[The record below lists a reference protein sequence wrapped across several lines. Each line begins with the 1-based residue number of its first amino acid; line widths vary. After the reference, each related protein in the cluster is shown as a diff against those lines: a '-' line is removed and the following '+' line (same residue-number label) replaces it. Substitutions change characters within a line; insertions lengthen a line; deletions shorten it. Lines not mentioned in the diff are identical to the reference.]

1 MRRIWIVVAV
11 IVVIGIV
18 IIAAFGY
25 QAYAQRNALRD
36 IQVSVDRVRVDSV
49 SLTSATLNITFR
61 FTNPTTTTA
70 TLDRT
75 DFTILINGNL
85 LGSGQNLQKVQI
97 PAGGSTTVPI
107 PFTVSYTGA
116 AQSAWSFL
124 TQGGAN
130 YTITGTAFF
139 DNVFGTVS
147 VPYTFS
153 GTTTR

>member
-1 MRRIWIVVAV
+1 MV
-11 IVVIGIV
+11 IVVIVIV
-18 IIAAFGY
+18 IVAAFGY

-36 IQVSVDRVRVDSV
+36 IKVSVDSVRVDSI
-49 SLTSATLNITFR
+49 SLSSATLNITFR

-75 DFTILINGNL
+75 DFTIFINGNL
-85 LGSGQNLQKVQI
+85 LGSGQNLQKTQI
-97 PAGGSTTVPI
+97 PAGGSTAIPI
-107 PFTVSYTGA
+107 PFIVQYTGA
-116 AQSAWSFL
+116 AQSAWTFL
-124 TQGGAN
+124 TQGQAN

-139 DNVFGTVS
+139 DTVLGTAS